1 MSTKIYSGAKIESNI
16 LFYVE
21 DTMRRM
27 KEEMLVAVEADYRRV
42 YARCLC
48 QMAYYLNGNPET
60 MILSGDIDPAKY
72 DGKTTTNLSFWL
84 VRQFREL
91 VNKNQSTALISD
103 TCFDVDFD
111 FNVSLLPLPDKTL
124 LIPFGE
130 NVKCQKIFQKY
141 TQEYGYW
148 NNCDK
153 PDGISDEEWEQ
164 RRHDWDIVLPG
175 IGVPRENGPVR
186 YLVDSKNIV
195 KYIPFEEIKKDI
207 TDEMNSRVAR
217 KIAKNSLVDNEFNR
231 LYIPAKAQAEKEGRS
246 LDMSDT
252 SRLFRIASENI
263 SEEDIKRATEHIIFG
278 VVQYLESKN

>member
-21 DTMRRM
+21 DIMKRM
-27 KEEMLVAVEADYRRV
+27 KKEMLAAVEADYRRV
-42 YARCLC
+42 YAGCLC
-48 QMAYYLNGNPET
+48 QMAYYLNGNTET

-72 DGKTTTNLSFWL
+72 NGKTTDDLSFWL
-84 VRQFREL
+84 ARQLREL
-91 VNKNQSTALISD
+91 VNKNQSTALVSD

-130 NVKCQKIFQKY
+130 NVKCQKIFKKY

-153 PDGISDEEWEQ
+153 PDEISDEEWEQ

-175 IGVPRENGPVR
+175 VGVPKENGPVR

-195 KYIPFEEIKKDI
+195 KYIPLEEIKKDI
-207 TDEMNSRVAR
+207 TDEMNSKIAR

-231 LYIPAKAQAEKEGRS
+231 LYIPARAQAEKEGRS
-246 LDMSDT
+246 LDMCDT
-252 SRLFRIASENI
+252 SRLFRIANENI

-278 VVQYLESKN
+278 VVQYLESKS

>member
-27 KEEMLVAVEADYRRV
+27 KEEMLTVVEADYRRV

-60 MILSGDIDPAKY
+60 LILSGDIDPAKY
-72 DGKTTTNLSFWL
+72 NGKTTDDLSFWL

-91 VNKNQSTALISD
+91 VNKNQSTVFVSD
-103 TCFDVDFD
+103 TCSDVDFD

-130 NVKCQKIFQKY
+130 NAKCRKIFQKY

-153 PDGISDEEWEQ
+153 PDEISDEEWEQ
-164 RRHDWDIVLPG
+164 RRHDWDLVLPG
-175 IGVPRENGPVR
+175 IGIPKENGPVR

-195 KYIPFEEIKKDI
+195 KYIPLDEIKKDI
-207 TDEMNSRVAR
+207 TDEMNSEIAR
-217 KIAKNSLVDNEFNR
+217 KIAKDSLVDNEFNR
-231 LYIPAKAQAEKEGRS
+231 LYIPAKAQAEKEDRS
-246 LDMSDT
+246 LDMCET
-252 SRLFRIASENI
+252 SRLFRIANENI
-263 SEEDIKRATEHIIFG
+263 SEEAIERMTEHIIFG
-278 VVQYLESKN
+278 VVQYLESKK